1 MVKLAFVIPSLTI
14 GGAEKAVS
22 LLSTELSKIHDIYV
36 ITLRKEVRLPHGG
49 KMYVIGKNEKLVDKI
64 SSYVSFYK
72 LIKLLK
78 PDVVISL
85 LTKAHTMNALTP
97 AEAKRY
103 IWVQNYPLHLH
114 FRNRLISIQD
124 IFKWMTFYRQ
134 ADKILVTSK
143 LLAYRL
149 TQLYKLDSKKI
160 YLLYNPINIEE
171 INTVKNHELDHSEE
185 NFFGDPTYINV
196 GRLTWQKGQWHLIRA
211 FKEVLKE
218 LKDAKLII
226 VGAGGMKTF
235 LHSLIKK
242 LDLNDNVTLYGP
254 TLNPY
259 RLMARSDVFV
269 FPSIKEGFGIALVE
283 ALVCGLTVM
292 SSDCPSGPRE
302 ILAPDKPYTQQPLK
316 EPEFA
321 QYGILMPV
329 PDGVFRDHT
338 QAITKCEKIW
348 AEWMTT
354 VGLDKNIRRRYAS
367 IAPIR
372 ALDFDVKKICKML
385 LDVISM

>member
-1 MVKLAFVIPSLTI
+1 
-14 GGAEKAVS
+14 
-22 LLSTELSKIHDIYV
+22 
-36 ITLRKEVRLPHGG
+36 
-49 KMYVIGKNEKLVDKI
+49 MYVIWKNEKLIDKI
-64 SSYVSFYK
+64 SSYVTFYK

-78 PDVVISL
+78 PDVIISL

-97 AEAKRY
+97 TDARRY

-114 FRNRLISIQD
+114 FRNKLISIQD

-134 ADKILVTSK
+134 VDKILATSK
-143 LLAYRL
+143 LLAYKL
-149 TQLYKLDSKKI
+149 TQLYKLNRKKI
-160 YLLYNPINIEE
+160 DILYNPINIEE
-171 INTVKNHELDHSEE
+171 INRVKNLELNYSEE
-185 NFFGDPTYINV
+185 NFFGDPTFINV

-211 FKEVLKE
+211 FKEVSKE

-226 VGAGGMKTF
+226 VGEGGMKIF

-242 LDLNDNVTLYGP
+242 LELNDNVCLYGP

-283 ALVCGLTVM
+283 ALACGLTAM

-302 ILAPDKPYTQQPLK
+302 ILAPDKPYIQQPLK

-321 QYGILMPV
+321 QYGILMPA
-329 PDGVFRDHT
+329 PDGVLRDHT
-338 QAITKCEKIW
+338 QAITKCEKVW
-348 AEWMTT
+348 AEWMTI
-354 VGLDKNIRRRYAS
+354 VGTDKNIRRRYAS
-367 IAPIR
+367 IAPTR
-372 ALDFDVKKICKML
+372 ALDFDVKKICKTL
-385 LDVISM
+385 LDVISI

>member
-1 MVKLAFVIPSLTI
+1 VKIAFVIPSLTI

-22 LLSTELSKIHDIYV
+22 LLSTELSRNHDVYI
-36 ITLRKEVRLPHGG
+36 ITLRREVHLPYGG
-49 KMYVIGKNEKLVDKI
+49 RMYVVGKNEKLIDKI
-64 SSYVSFYK
+64 NSYVSFYR
-72 LIKLLK
+72 LIQLLK
-78 PDVVISL
+78 PDVIISL

-97 AEAKRY
+97 ADARKY
-103 IWVQNYPLHLH
+103 IWIQNYPMHLH
-114 FRNRLISIQD
+114 FRNKLISIQD
-124 IFKWMTFYRQ
+124 IFKWMTFYRHV
-134 ADKILVTSK
+134 DRILATSK
-143 LLAYRL
+143 LLAHKL

-160 YLLYNPINIEE
+160 GVLYDPINIEE
-171 INTVKNHELDHSEE
+171 INSLKNHELDYSEE
-185 NFFGDPTYINV
+185 SFFGNPTYINV

-226 VGAGGMKTF
+226 VGAGGMKIF
-235 LHSLIKK
+235 LQSLIKK

-283 ALVCGLTVM
+283 ALACGLTVI

-302 ILAPDKPYTQQPLK
+302 ILAPDKPYTHQPLK

-321 QYGILMPV
+321 QYGILIPP
-329 PDGVFRDHT
+329 PDGMLRNHT
-338 QAITKCEKIW
+338 QAITKCEKMW
-348 AEWMTT
+348 AEWMTI
-354 VGLDKNIRRRYAS
+354 VGSDKNIRTHYS
-367 IAPIR
+367 SVAPKR
-372 ALDFDVKKICKML
+372 AYEFDVEKICKKL
-385 LDVISM
+385 LSLLTE

>member
-1 MVKLAFVIPSLTI
+1 MKIAFVIPSLTI

-22 LLSTELSKIHDIYV
+22 LISSELSNNHDIYI
-36 ITLRKEVRLPHGG
+36 ITLRKEVRLPHAG
-49 KMYVIGKNEKLVDKI
+49 KMYVIWKNEKLIDKI
-64 SSYVSFYK
+64 SSYVTFYK

-97 AEAKRY
+97 TDARRY
-103 IWVQNYPLHLH
+103 IWVQNHPLHLH
-114 FRNRLISIQD
+114 FRNKLISIQD

-134 ADKILVTSK
+134 VDKILATSK
-143 LLAYRL
+143 LLAYKL
-149 TQLYKLDSKKI
+149 TQLYKLNRKKI
-160 YLLYNPINIEE
+160 DILYNPINIEE
-171 INTVKNHELDHSEE
+171 INRVKNLELNYSEE
-185 NFFGDPTYINV
+185 NFFGDPTFINV

-211 FKEVLKE
+211 FKEVSKE

-226 VGAGGMKTF
+226 VGEGGMKIF

-242 LDLNDNVTLYGP
+242 LELNDNVCLYGP

-283 ALVCGLTVM
+283 ALACGLTAM

-302 ILAPDKPYTQQPLK
+302 ILAPDKPYIQQPLK

-321 QYGILMPV
+321 QYGILMPA
-329 PDGVFRDHT
+329 PDGVLRDHT

-348 AEWMTT
+348 AEWMTI
-354 VGLDKNIRRRYAS
+354 VGTDKNIRRRYAS
-367 IAPIR
+367 IAPNR
-372 ALDFDVKKICKML
+372 ARDFDVKKICKML
-385 LDVISM
+385 LDIIST

>member
-1 MVKLAFVIPSLTI
+1 
-14 GGAEKAVS
+14 
-22 LLSTELSKIHDIYV
+22 
-36 ITLRKEVRLPHGG
+36 
-49 KMYVIGKNEKLVDKI
+49 MYVVGKNEKLIDKI

-72 LIKLLK
+72 LIQLLK
-78 PDVVISL
+78 PDVIISL

-97 AEAKRY
+97 ADARKY
-103 IWVQNYPLHLH
+103 IWIQNYPMHLH
-114 FRNRLISIQD
+114 FRNKLISIQD
-124 IFKWMTFYRQ
+124 IFKWMTFYRHV
-134 ADKILVTSK
+134 DRILATSK
-143 LLAYRL
+143 LLAHKL

-160 YLLYNPINIEE
+160 GVLYDPINIEE
-171 INTVKNHELDHSEE
+171 INSLKNHELDYSEE
-185 NFFGDPTYINV
+185 SFFGNPTYINV

-226 VGAGGMKTF
+226 VGAGGMKIF
-235 LHSLIKK
+235 LQSLIKK

-283 ALVCGLTVM
+283 ALACGLTVI

-302 ILAPDKPYTQQPLK
+302 ILAPDKPYTHQPLK

-321 QYGILMPV
+321 QYGILIPP
-329 PDGVFRDHT
+329 PDGMLRNHT
-338 QAITKCEKIW
+338 QAITKCEKMW
-348 AEWMTT
+348 AEWMTI
-354 VGLDKNIRRRYAS
+354 VGSDKNIRTHYS
-367 IAPIR
+367 SVAPKR
-372 ALDFDVKKICKML
+372 AYEFDVEKICKKL
-385 LDVISM
+385 LSLLTE

>member
-1 MVKLAFVIPSLTI
+1 VKIAFVIPSLTI

-22 LLSTELSKIHDIYV
+22 LISSELSNNHDIYI
-36 ITLRKEVRLPHGG
+36 ITLRKEVRLPHAG
-49 KMYVIGKNEKLVDKI
+49 KMYVIWKNEKLIDKI
-64 SSYVSFYK
+64 SSYVTFYK

-97 AEAKRY
+97 TDARRY
-103 IWVQNYPLHLH
+103 IWVQNHPLHLH
-114 FRNRLISIQD
+114 FRNKLISIQD

-134 ADKILVTSK
+134 VDKILATSK
-143 LLAYRL
+143 LLAYKL
-149 TQLYKLDSKKI
+149 TQLYKLNRKKI
-160 YLLYNPINIEE
+160 DILYNPINIEE
-171 INTVKNHELDHSEE
+171 INRVKNLELNYSEE
-185 NFFGDPTYINV
+185 NFFGDPTFINV

-211 FKEVLKE
+211 FKEVSKE

-226 VGAGGMKTF
+226 VGEGGMKIF

-242 LDLNDNVTLYGP
+242 LELNDNVCLYGP

-283 ALVCGLTVM
+283 ALACGLTAM

-302 ILAPDKPYTQQPLK
+302 ILAPDKPYIQQPLK

-321 QYGILMPV
+321 QYGILMPA
-329 PDGVFRDHT
+329 PDGVLRDHT

-348 AEWMTT
+348 AEWMTI
-354 VGLDKNIRRRYAS
+354 VGTDKNIRRRYAS

-372 ALDFDVKKICKML
+372 AFDFDVKKISRTL
-385 LDVISM
+385 LDIISE